1 MHKSHVVAAVAL
13 SCVVIAGD
21 APYTRVQSPVSATI
35 AARARCGAKQ
45 PDALQQTLI
54 EAQLAAFE
62 QRILGALRDAD
73 EDVVVPVH
81 FHVITNASGG
91 GNVSALLAA
100 QMDVLNAAFARAG
113 FAFVLASQEVVR
125 NDSWYPCGCGLAGR
139 NRDEGEASRRRHRG
153 AQHLHHQ
160 RRYLSRLGDVP
171 ARRQALPRIRRSRPG
186 TGPRCPAPASSFPVI
201 PHRNRTESSPTIRA
215 IREPTRSA
223 TGSGL
228 YHLFESGCGR
238 NGDRIADTPAEAE
251 PQFFCAQRDS
261 CSGKKYPGLDPIT
274 NFMDY
279 VDDACMVEFTS
290 DQDRR
295 MGKQWKAYRR

>member
-1 MHKSHVVAAVAL
+1 MRNNLTPSN
-13 SCVVIAGD
+13 
-21 APYTRVQSPVSATI
+21 R
-35 AARARCGAKQ
+35 
-45 PDALQQTLI
+45 TLI

-62 QRILGALRDAD
+62 QRTLGALRDAD

-100 QMDVLNAAFARAG
+100 QMDVLNAAFAPAG
-113 FAFVLASQEVVR
+113 FAFTLASQEVVR
-125 NDSWYPCGCGLAGR
+125 NDSWFFAAAGSPEEIEMKAKLR
-139 NRDEGEASRRRHRG
+139 VGGTEALNIYTTNG
-153 AQHLHHQ
+153 DI
-160 RRYLSRLGDVP
+160 YLGWATFPHDAKHFPEYDGVVLYW
-171 ARRQALPRIRRSRPG
+171 ATLPG
-186 TGPRCPAPASSFPVI
+186 TGFEFPVDPASEPDGVI
-201 PHRNRTESSPTIRA
+201 SYDQGD
-215 IREPTRSA
+215 
-223 TGSGL
+223 TGTHEVGHWLGL
-228 YHLFESGCGR
+228 YHTFESGCGR